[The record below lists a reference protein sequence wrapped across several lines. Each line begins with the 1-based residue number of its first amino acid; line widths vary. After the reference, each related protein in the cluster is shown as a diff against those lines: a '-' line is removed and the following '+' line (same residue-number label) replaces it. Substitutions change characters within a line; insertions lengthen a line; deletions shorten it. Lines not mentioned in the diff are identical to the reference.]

1 MAQRLMLESPN
12 DLLTRGQAARI
23 LGVRTNTLAVWACN
37 KRYALPYVKVGSL
50 VKYRR
55 RDLIEF
61 IERSVVAP
69 SDE

>member
-37 KRYALPYVKVGSL
+37 KRYALPYVKVGSARE
-50 VKYRR
+50 VQAAGPHRIHR
-55 RDLIEF
+55 TVCCC
-61 IERSVVAP
+61 SQ
-69 SDE
+69 